1 MKSGSRDR
9 AVSFGLALLFL
20 VSFFNYMDRYMLAVL
35 LPGIKADLDLS
46 DTQIGLI
53 TGIAFTLFYAT
64 LGVPIAR
71 LADKYS
77 RRVIIS
83 VALAAW
89 SVMTAL
95 CGLAQNFWQLAI
107 ARVLVGVG
115 EAGASPPSH
124 SLISDYYPPERR
136 ARALSVFTI
145 GAPVGI
151 MVGFVLG
158 GWLAEHYSWRIALV
172 TVAVPGVLLALV
184 TFAKL
189 YEPPRGSPPDAAMA
203 TPDAAPTPPA
213 EIPFLTVCSKLARSR
228 AFVHLCIGNGL
239 YASVWLGVVQWMPS
253 YYTRSFDLSI
263 TQVGFFLAIVLG
275 LSQLIGMLSSG
286 FATDSA
292 ARRNVRWYALV
303 PALGVGISTPPFLI
317 VFLTD
322 NYLLSMAAA
331 FVAFMLG
338 VMQGPASFAAVQ
350 TLAPPAMR
358 AVAAAVILLIT
369 NLIGGFIG
377 TPSAGI
383 LSDYLQPQYGE
394 ESLRYA
400 LLIVALFFGAWST
413 LHYYLASRALP
424 RELSGGRARE
434 N

>member
-1 MKSGSRDR
+1 MKSPPRDR
-9 AVSFGLALLFL
+9 AVSFGLGLLFL

-158 GWLAEHYSWRIALV
+158 GWLAENYSWRIALV
-172 TVAVPGVLLALV
+172 TVAVPGLLLAFV
-184 TFAKL
+184 TLAKL
-189 YEPPRGSPPDAAMA
+189 YEPPRGSAPQGSDGVA
-203 TPDAAPTPPA
+203 TSAA
-213 EIPFLTVCSKLARSR
+213 EIPFLTVCSRLARSR

-253 YYTRSFDLSI
+253 YYTRSFDLTI

-275 LSQLIGMLSSG
+275 LSQLIGMLASG
-286 FATDSA
+286 FATDIA
-292 ARRNVRWYALV
+292 AKRNVRWYALV
-303 PALGVGISTPPFLI
+303 PALGVGISTPPFLL

-322 NYLLSMAAA
+322 NYLLSMAGA

-400 LLIVALFFGAWST
+400 LLIVAIFFGVWST

-424 RELSGGRARE
+424 RELAAE
-434 N
+434 P

>member
-1 MKSGSRDR
+1 M
-9 AVSFGLALLFL
+9 VLLFL

-35 LPGIKADLDLS
+35 LPGIKADLNLS

-53 TGIAFTLFYAT
+53 TGVAFTLFYAT

-89 SVMTAL
+89 SFMTAL

-151 MVGFVLG
+151 MVGFLLG
-158 GWLAEHYSWRIALV
+158 GWLAENYSWRIALV

-189 YEPPRGSPPDAAMA
+189 YEPPRGSQPPAAKA
-203 TPDAAPTPPA
+203 GSVPGSDSAA
-213 EIPFLTVCSKLARSR
+213 EIPFFTVCSKLARSR
-228 AFVHLCIGNGL
+228 AFVHLCIANGL

-253 YYTRSFDLSI
+253 YYTRSFDLTI

-286 FATDSA
+286 FATDVA

-303 PALGVGISTPPFLI
+303 PALGVGISTPAFLL

-322 NYLLSMAAA
+322 SYAVSMGAA
-331 FVAFMLG
+331 FFAFMLG

-350 TLAPPAMR
+350 TLAPAAMR

-383 LSDYLQPQYGE
+383 LSDYLQPQFGD

-400 LLIVALFFGAWST
+400 LLIVALAFGVWST

-424 RELSGGRARE
+424 RELAAGSA
-434 N
+434 